1 VPRDEQFGIERAM
14 KKPSL
19 AFFTSSEPRRASFLY
34 QGWLNLQSSPW
45 LGMFYKKQLPSPR
58 PIRALITF
66 RQCHSFLTPFIRHS

>member
-1 VPRDEQFGIERAM
+1 VNQGG
-14 KKPSL
+14 L
-19 AFFTSSEPRRASFLY
+19 LFLY

-66 RQCHSFLTPFIRHS
+66 RQCHSDLTPFHQNFTVV